1 MLTDIG
7 RSTDISNYPND
18 EQTQAVTAYW
28 DKKNALR
35 YEKYKAKNKLKD
47 QQRVDEIDSSSEQ
60 DTADDNWKSQLLD
73 QIKEFSSTKFESF
86 SRLLIS
92 KMGVKIDKYKGIK
105 LSGIMGLTVL
115 VILGLMNLEL
125 AEWQFNVRDIQLV

>member
-18 EQTQAVTAYW
+18 EQTQAITAYW

-47 QQRVDEIDSSSEQ
+47 QQQVVEIDSSSEQ

-73 QIKEFSSTKFESF
+73 QIKEFSPAKFESF

-92 KMGVKIDKYKGIK
+92 KMGVKIDKYKGINC
-105 LSGIMGLTVL
+105 IC
-115 VILGLMNLEL
+115 I
-125 AEWQFNVRDIQLV
+125 

>member
-1 MLTDIG
+1 M
-7 RSTDISNYPND
+7 RCISERERQQEVIND

>member
-35 YEKYKAKNKLKD
+35 YEKYKAKTN
-47 QQRVDEIDSSSEQ
+47 
-60 DTADDNWKSQLLD
+60 
-73 QIKEFSSTKFESF
+73 
-86 SRLLIS
+86 
-92 KMGVKIDKYKGIK
+92 
-105 LSGIMGLTVL
+105 
-115 VILGLMNLEL
+115 
-125 AEWQFNVRDIQLV
+125 